1 MIVLVG
7 FMGAGKTTAG
17 RLLAE
22 SLGVPFVD
30 VDEAIV
36 AVQGRSVADIFA
48 ADGEAGFRR
57 IEADRIAELLGGEEA
72 VVALGG
78 GALGTPAVR
87 EAVTGHRVVLLDVPL
102 AEALARVGGDQER
115 PMLARPDL
123 AEVYAGRQRD
133 YRDAASVV
141 VRWPDA
147 RPPRSPR
154 TCWRRSP
161 TFLESGL
168 EERASASRRA
178 SARGRAGRGRV
189 GRMDVLVI
197 NGPNLNTLGTRE
209 PEIYGSTTLADIEDG
224 LRAQAEAAGLSL
236 DAFQSNHEGEI
247 IDRLHAARTDGTRF
261 VIINPGAFT
270 HTSVA
275 IRDAFAAVAI
285 PFCEVHISNVH
296 AREEFRRHSYLSD
309 LAVGVL
315 TGFGGF
321 GYTMAMSYVIDRL
334 KEN

>member
-36 AVQGRSVADIFA
+36 AVQGRSVAGIFA

-141 VRWPDA
+141 VPV
-147 RPPRSPR
+147 
-154 TCWRRSP
+154 
-161 TFLESGL
+161 
-168 EERASASRRA
+168 
-178 SARGRAGRGRV
+178 AGRTPAEV
-189 GRMDVLVI
+189 AADVL
-197 NGPNLNTLGTRE
+197 
-209 PEIYGSTTLADIEDG
+209 
-224 LRAQAEAAGLSL
+224 AA
-236 DAFQSNHEGEI
+236 
-247 IDRLHAARTDGTRF
+247 
-261 VIINPGAFT
+261 
-270 HTSVA
+270 
-275 IRDAFAAVAI
+275 
-285 PFCEVHISNVH
+285 
-296 AREEFRRHSYLSD
+296 LSD
-309 LAVGVL
+309 V
-315 TGFGGF
+315 
-321 GYTMAMSYVIDRL
+321 S
-334 KEN
+334 